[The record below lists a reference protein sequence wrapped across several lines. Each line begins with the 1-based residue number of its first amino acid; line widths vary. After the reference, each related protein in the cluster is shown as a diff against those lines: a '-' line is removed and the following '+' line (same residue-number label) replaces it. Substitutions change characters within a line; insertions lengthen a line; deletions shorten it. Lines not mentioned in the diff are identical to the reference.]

1 MAPICSW
8 QHLRRT
14 PAICDNDG
22 IIYLADLKTW
32 HFVDEELDPVLRTVM
47 RSLEDHTL
55 PCLWGLVCPVAPTM
69 LELAFSSRRQLSISC
84 AEYAVTLQNNS
95 CLCAGAEP
103 SSAKSDEISAPIVGE
118 IQQTWA
124 DDEIPL
130 FSIAAWSRSSCYI
143 DAGAYCGASIS
154 RGLLLL

>member
-1 MAPICSW
+1 MAPICEG

-55 PCLWGLVCPVAPTM
+55 PCLWGLVCPVAPIGSWQRRFAASLATM
-69 LELAFSSRRQLSISC
+69 LELAFWSPPIVDQLC
-84 AEYAVTLQNNS
+84 RVTLQNNS
-95 CLCAGAEP
+95 CCARGQNPRTRSLTTSRHGVDLAFLP
-103 SSAKSDEISAPIVGE
+103 LTLNAKPFEFMVTCSEARGSD
-118 IQQTWA
+118 
-124 DDEIPL
+124 
-130 FSIAAWSRSSCYI
+130 
-143 DAGAYCGASIS
+143 
-154 RGLLLL
+154 